1 MFFLGTLPVHQL
13 ASLGVIVIGKRA
25 QQQVTWQF
33 WVTRVLPVGACHAA
47 TLVNE
52 NAGKAEL

>member
-1 MFFLGTLPVHQL
+1 
-13 ASLGVIVIGKRA
+13 VIVIGKRA

-52 NAGKAEL
+52 HAGKAQL